1 MFSDIEIVIKIVI
14 LSIEQ
19 QARNF
24 YKPLYR
30 TDSLLL
36 PRGRKGLTMENVRN
50 DRKERKVTAQMIGA
64 GIRRL
69 RTEHRETQEQLGDYI
84 GYGAT
89 TIANYESGY
98 RLPDLETF
106 FEIVIH
112 YEAELGDFIRF

>member
-1 MFSDIEIVIKIVI
+1 M
-14 LSIEQ
+14 
-19 QARNF
+19 RNF

-36 PRGRKGLTMENVRN
+36 PRGGKGLTMENETIA
-50 DRKERKVTAQMIGA
+50 RKERKVTAQMIGA

-69 RTEHRETQEQLGDYI
+69 RTEHGETQEQLGDYL

-112 YEAELGDFIRF
+112 YGAELGDFIRF